1 LFAHRNSDFSATVPF
16 SGYEKT
22 NKQAYLLKAAIMS
35 KQEVINMLRFNFRL
49 GKGKGADKKS
59 ILPKDLHPNLLM
71 EFDQAILRKLS
82 EE

>member
-1 LFAHRNSDFSATVPF
+1 
-16 SGYEKT
+16 
-22 NKQAYLLKAAIMS
+22 MS